1 MPVALEHAGGG
12 PVYFAW
18 AGPDE
23 TTFGEQHIRYDEYI
37 LSLEIDLEEGKIPVA
52 TLEMINPG
60 SAWWLASDRQRWAW
74 IAFDTDD
81 SDGVKPAFFG
91 RILALPSSMF
101 GETVTVNFYAK
112 PLDYLARKQTA
123 ADALK
128 VLPWYDKVFVDPLYL
143 DDPDHVLEGYSGV
156 WHFDPVTHAITLS
169 DYINGEAGEEEFFG
183 SEIIYDSL
191 TLTLG
196 DPPPRAVR
204 VDATVTYTQTT
215 QGSVDIGPN
224 AFSSYTGA
232 GLVSDWPKPG
242 TSLGGGWSVKSS
254 SVDDGGVSTAYVKE
268 TGFEFKNNDTSHH
281 SGDAMTVTETMS
293 KPVFDGDHAEFDF
306 KSSGSWT
313 AGDPETGRAAAVS
326 YQESSTWVLKYDI
339 KTTLELDYAAARART
354 EHLTFTLALDS
365 QPMLTDTDGDDDIE
379 TLAFSGADVGQN
391 LPGESTPPIGD
402 LGRRSYFP
410 TDRGLSSVANRVGVA
425 RAHLLSKARPA
436 EMAFSPV
443 SFSRALD
450 VTCQHSVRLHDS
462 RRLPGGEGAGKVV
475 NVKITVDGESG
486 QFLGLIT
493 LKGAIGNGGTVVV
506 EAGTP
511 SIADADVLDSGVQL
525 FIGRKLALD
534 GVECLYSLPVD
545 GLNDD
550 GLKFPLTYDQ
560 VVVRSETLES
570 AGETQQDVLARINSL
585 NGLPQVSSAQ
595 GLFGTALEL
604 WKLAQEAAKT
614 AQAALGGANKWYE
627 LELKPVADLSFEY
640 SFDITAGP
648 LLVEKQVD
656 LSGGV

>member
-242 TSLGGGWSVKSS
+242 TSLGGG
-254 SVDDGGVSTAYVKE
+254 
-268 TGFEFKNNDTSHH
+268 
-281 SGDAMTVTETMS
+281 
-293 KPVFDGDHAEFDF
+293 
-306 KSSGSWT
+306 
-313 AGDPETGRAAAVS
+313 
-326 YQESSTWVLKYDI
+326 
-339 KTTLELDYAAARART
+339 
-354 EHLTFTLALDS
+354 
-365 QPMLTDTDGDDDIE
+365 
-379 TLAFSGADVGQN
+379 
-391 LPGESTPPIGD
+391 
-402 LGRRSYFP
+402 
-410 TDRGLSSVANRVGVA
+410 
-425 RAHLLSKARPA
+425 
-436 EMAFSPV
+436 
-443 SFSRALD
+443 
-450 VTCQHSVRLHDS
+450 
-462 RRLPGGEGAGKVV
+462 
-475 NVKITVDGESG
+475 
-486 QFLGLIT
+486 
-493 LKGAIGNGGTVVV
+493 V
-506 EAGTP
+506 ER
-511 SIADADVLDSGVQL
+511 Q
-525 FIGRKLALD
+525 
-534 GVECLYSLPVD
+534 
-545 GLNDD
+545 
-550 GLKFPLTYDQ
+550 
-560 VVVRSETLES
+560 
-570 AGETQQDVLARINSL
+570 
-585 NGLPQVSSAQ
+585 
-595 GLFGTALEL
+595 
-604 WKLAQEAAKT
+604 
-614 AQAALGGANKWYE
+614 E
-627 LELKPVADLSFEY
+627 LERQRWRRQQRLCQGDRFRVQ
-640 SFDITAGP
+640 
-648 LLVEKQVD
+648 KQRQQ
-656 LSGGV
+656 S